1 MSLKNNFQIKIKIN
15 RKKEKALGCES
26 HSYLF
31 GLFSVFIKK
40 NLLISSRFFRFVTF
54 IFFLNSRLHLN
65 HT

>member
-54 IFFLNSRLHLN
+54 IFF
-65 HT
+65 